1 MTKINNLIQSYLK
14 KQNLFDLIGVI
25 SFFLILIVAA
35 LFFLRK
41 GQYVYVTLRVSND
54 RILREGYFNR
64 SPEWYIENLP
74 VGLEDID
81 LLGKVN
87 AEVVRVYYYPKIDV
101 NQTVFVTLKLRS
113 VYNQRT
119 KQYSYNGLPV
129 LIGGYQNININGVS
143 MSGIVHEIGESF
155 IEVSKIKEKKYLVTG
170 TLETQAN
177 EIIKFTADTGF
188 EGIKKTI
195 SKNLAEGIVS
205 KDSEGKTIATI
216 KKIKRSPARRTFISG
231 NYLASAIDPKRE
243 NIELEM
249 EVLTKEINGRFLY
262 QEESP
267 IILNT
272 IVGFNFESFEIV
284 MTVNDFEEVED

>member
-1 MTKINNLIQSYLK
+1 MKMTKINNLIQSYLK

-188 EGIKKTI
+188 EGIKK
-195 SKNLAEGIVS
+195 
-205 KDSEGKTIATI
+205 
-216 KKIKRSPARRTFISG
+216 IKRSPARRTFISG